1 MRNFVAG
8 VAVGVV
14 AVAVH
19 VGVVVAV
26 VLQCFVMHLNIKSIF
41 PTIVWYVHK
50 KQLVVN
56 LLIS

>member
-1 MRNFVAG
+1 MRNFVVGVA

-14 AVAVH
+14 AVA
-19 VGVVVAV
+19 VVVAV